1 MHTKRAGACGSTSN
15 AAPEGPERTGRA
27 KFIDLSDNGDMPEIP
42 KTALTRGMRIAALP
56 ASYAGRTAWGFGK
69 KIGGRPAEMVTAEI
83 QQRTAEQI
91 FSVLGELKG
100 GAMKLGQAMSIFEA
114 ALPEE
119 VAGPYRATLT
129 KLQDAAPAMPAETV
143 HAVLAD
149 SLGPDWRE
157 RFTEF
162 DDRPAGAA
170 SIGQVHK
177 AVWHDG
183 RTVAVK
189 VQYPGA
195 DKALMADLNQMAR
208 MGKLFA
214 SWVPGLDIKAL
225 VEELKERVIEELDYL
240 GESQYQRQFAVAFE
254 GDPEFRIPH
263 VLAAA
268 PHVLVSEW
276 VDGRP
281 MSDII
286 ANGTTEERDRMGLLY
301 ERFLLSGPERAGLLH
316 ADPHPGN
323 YRMTD
328 DGRLCVFDFGAVAV
342 LPDGLPPAMGSLLRI
357 AQGGDAQT
365 VIEGLRAEGFVL
377 PHVEVDPQQ
386 LLDYLD
392 PFVEP
397 SRHEYFHFSREW
409 LRGQFTRL
417 NDVRN
422 PDFTVGL
429 KINLPPS
436 YALIHRVW
444 LGSIGVLCQLDA
456 TVPVRAEIER
466 WVPEFTETS
475 AAGT

>member
-1 MHTKRAGACGSTSN
+1 VAHPQQARVQG
-15 AAPEGPERTGRA
+15 
-27 KFIDLSDNGDMPEIP
+27 LSDNGRVPDIP
-42 KTALTRGMRIAALP
+42 KNALTRGVRIATLP
-56 ASYAGRTAWGFGK
+56 ASYAGRAALGFGK
-69 KIGGRPAEMVTAEI
+69 RVGGRPAELVTAEI

-119 VAGPYRATLT
+119 VAAPYRATLT
-129 KLQDAAPAMPAETV
+129 KLQDAAPAMPASTI
-143 HAVLAD
+143 HAILAE
-149 SLGPDWRE
+149 SLGADWRE
-157 RFTEF
+157 RFAEF
-162 DDRPAGAA
+162 DDKPAAAA

-177 AVWHDG
+177 AIWTDG

-195 DKALMADLNQMAR
+195 DKALIADLNQMAR
-208 MGKLFA
+208 MGRLFA
-214 SWVPGLDIKAL
+214 SWVPGLDIKPL
-225 VEELKERVIEELDYL
+225 VAELKARVIEELDYL
-240 GESQYQRQFAVAFE
+240 GESKYQRQFAVAYE
-254 GDPEFRIPH
+254 GDPDFHIPH

-286 ANGTTEERDRMGLLY
+286 ANGSQEERDHIGLLY
-301 ERFLLSGPERAGLLH
+301 ERFLLSGPARAGLLH

-323 YRMTD
+323 FRLTD
-328 DGRLCVFDFGAVAV
+328 DGRLCVFDFGAVSV
-342 LPDGLPPAMGSLLRI
+342 LPDGLPTAMGSLLRI
-357 AQGGDAQT
+357 AQSGDAET
-365 VIEGLRAEGFVL
+365 VMDGLRDEGFLL

-386 LLDYLD
+386 LLDYLS

-397 SRHEYFHFSREW
+397 TRYEYFQFSREW

-417 NDVRN
+417 NDIRN
-422 PDFTVGL
+422 PDFAIGL

-444 LGSIGVLCQLDA
+444 LGSIGVLCQLEA
-456 TVPVRAEIER
+456 NVPVRGELDR
-466 WVPEFTETS
+466 WVPAFAEP
-475 AAGT
+475 AALGD

>member
-1 MHTKRAGACGSTSN
+1 
-15 AAPEGPERTGRA
+15 
-27 KFIDLSDNGDMPEIP
+27 MPDIP
-42 KTALTRGMRIAALP
+42 KNALTRGVRIATLP

-69 KIGGRPAEMVTAEI
+69 KIGGRPAEAVTAEI

-129 KLQDAAPAMPAETV
+129 KLQDAAPSMPASTV
-143 HAVLAD
+143 HEILAD
-149 SLGPDWRE
+149 SLGADWRD
-157 RFTEF
+157 RFAEF
-162 DDRPAGAA
+162 DDQPAGAA

-195 DKALMADLNQMAR
+195 DKALMADLNQMSR

-254 GDPEFRIPH
+254 GDPEFLVPH

-286 ANGTTEERDRMGLLY
+286 ANGTQEERDRVGLLY

-323 YRMTD
+323 YRLTP
-328 DGRLCVFDFGAVAV
+328 DGKLCVFDFGAVAV

-357 AQGGDAQT
+357 AKSGDAET
-365 VIEGLRAEGFVL
+365 VVAGLREEGFVL
-377 PHVEVDPQQ
+377 PHVDVDPEQ
-386 LLDYLD
+386 LLEYLD

-397 SRHEYFHFSREW
+397 ARHEYFHFSREW

-422 PDFTVGL
+422 PDFAVGL

-444 LGSIGVLCQLDA
+444 LGSIGVLCQLEA
-456 TVPVRAEIER
+456 TVPVRGELDR
-466 WVPEFTETS
+466 WVPEFREPVT
-475 AAGT
+475 AAD